1 MKTLKML
8 VLVVA
13 ITFSSAMS
21 ASTNSSIE
29 NAEPETL
36 TGTISQ
42 LLKNP
47 KVQFNKDMTA
57 MVEVTINQDNE
68 LVVLSVDTQNKVFE
82 SFIKNRLNYKKV
94 SKEAIGKQ
102 KHFKIPVTITK

>member
-8 VLVVA
+8 VLIVA
-13 ITFSSAMS
+13 ITFSGAMS
-21 ASTNSSIE
+21 ASTNPIE
-29 NAEPETL
+29 NAEPETM
-36 TGTISQ
+36 TATISE

-47 KVQFNKDMTA
+47 KVEFNKDMSA
-57 MVEVTINQDNE
+57 MVEVTVNQNNE
-68 LVVLSVDTQNKVFE
+68 LVVLSVDTQNKAFE

-94 SKEAIGKQ
+94 SKEVVGNQ